1 MEHEV
6 MTLSATDSSEA
17 VASGNNSKLFQLRF
31 IRSLRCLRVQGG
43 SLRRSKQIIELR

>member
-17 VASGNNSKLFQLRF
+17 VASGKQLNAF
-31 IRSLRCLRVQGG
+31 SVEVY
-43 SLRRSKQIIELR
+43 QITALPTGVGR